1 MQIELLSLKDPPQ
14 PVLEPAPPATVLHTD
29 EEVVRVYEGL
39 AAARQALS
47 LAAGGDAGAAVD
59 VSDEASGKEA
69 AQNLQEAAV
78 EAMAKGSAVFAFPGS
93 AGLSIYPWTLY
104 PRP

>member
-14 PVLEPAPPATVLHTD
+14 PLSEPAPPVTVLHTD

-47 LAAGGDAGAAVD
+47 LAAGGDTDAAVD
-59 VSDEASGKEA
+59 VSNESARKGA
-69 AQNLQEAAV
+69 AQDLQEAAV

-93 AGLSIYPWTLY
+93 VGLSIDPWPLY
-104 PRP
+104 PRS